1 MPFFSDVR
9 RLEASGFRN
18 WPASSVHFDGTWA
31 VRLTAGH
38 TAKRLNSVNPLDPN
52 DIGNLDDRIARI
64 ARRFD
69 AYGRPLVFRISP
81 LAGEALGRH
90 FDRHGWLRYSESVVI
105 TADLAAMDID
115 SARDQLPLRDIGR
128 FLDGAMAVRG
138 LDPAVRAGL
147 SEIIGAIGG
156 TAGLF
161 LADAGSGPVA
171 TAICVQ
177 DGDLAALFEV
187 AAAGTERRKG
197 LGRSIVLS
205 ALKWAK
211 LRGAKR
217 AWAQVEA
224 DNAPA
229 RALYRSLGFDDA
241 YDYHYRTPAGS

>member
-1 MPFFSDVR
+1 MPSFSDVR

-38 TAKRLNSVNPLDPN
+38 KAKRLNSVNPLDPA
-52 DIGNLDDRIARI
+52 DVGNLDERIARI
-64 ARRFD
+64 SRRFD

-81 LAGEALGRH
+81 LAGETLSRH
-90 FDRHGWLRYSESVVI
+90 LDTEGWLHFSESLVI
-105 TADLAAMDID
+105 TANLASMEID
-115 SARDQLPLRDIGR
+115 NARDQLPLRDIGR
-128 FLDGAMAVRG
+128 FLDGAMAVRK
-138 LDPAVRAGL
+138 LDGSVRAGL

-156 TAGLF
+156 NAGLF
-161 LADAGSGPVA
+161 LTESGNAPVS

-187 AAAGTERRKG
+187 ATAATERHKG
-197 LGRSIVLS
+197 LGRAVVKS

-211 LRGAKR
+211 LRGASR

-229 RALYRSLGFDDA
+229 RALYRSLGFEDA
-241 YDYHYRTPAGS
+241 YSYHYRTPA